1 VGHIE
6 HSGVLSRITVCI
18 NNFIVVAIALIKDS
32 LHFLWTGAV
41 SVLITSSY
49 LLAAWLNAL
58 VTSSAA
64 APQDLESFYHR
75 HMGLLALASLAFT
88 AIGATVTLLVAL
100 LRKRSKSVTRED
112 NGGLGRTVRG
122 LLLDYVEQRATAGDG
137 LRQAI
142 RIDLELTHTPA
153 AVPVELRLVEE
164 HSLRRS
170 ERSAEDTIAQIFK
183 QTGGRLLIL
192 GDPGT
197 GKSNLLH
204 ELARDLVRGAR
215 DDIGHPIPII
225 LSLARWTLGERIRTL
240 SEWIRDDLH
249 ELYGLTICDAMTL
262 IRTDA
267 IIPLLDGLDE
277 VDETRRQQCVEAMNA
292 YQSDRSLGRFAVCCR
307 WEEYA
312 QLMSVGHE
320 DAATTSKIKVRWAI
334 RVERL
339 SPSDVEREVSQTGLE
354 GVREILE
361 ADPELRSFVDTPLWL
376 HVLFLG
382 SLASPFSLDAG
393 NPRDRLYDNYVSHI
407 LIRRPEGVN
416 PECTDGSKLLRS
428 LGWLA
433 TEMRGRNQT
442 QFVLEDLS
450 WPWIRQRSNVSNLGT
465 PRQRP
470 HEQPDPTRKGR
481 IRAWQRLMFGSGVGA
496 LGGLAGG
503 WIFGAL
509 VAALAAIRIEGRIEA
524 AERLHFEWRKAISRW
539 PFSLAYGGIFALA
552 FAWLHGPIA
561 GAYVWICAAIFEM
574 FQGGFQ
580 PRSGD
585 GGLAPNRATMRSVQ
599 YAARV
604 TFAGF
609 IISSAAIS
617 ATHWAVSRHL
627 VSAVAQNALVD
638 GARWIAFGA
647 FILGGEKGGWFAIRH
662 YAVRS
667 VLWRRGVMP
676 AGYVR
681 FLNESVERL
690 FLIRRGGTYEF
701 IHVTFRDYMAA
712 RHGTQNAG
720 SQQSRRRIQP
730 QRVYE
735 PGHAHLVLI
744 RLPVC

>member
-1 VGHIE
+1 V
-6 HSGVLSRITVCI
+6 
-18 NNFIVVAIALIKDS
+18 
-32 LHFLWTGAV
+32 
-41 SVLITSSY
+41 ITSSY
-49 LLAAWLNAL
+49 RLAVWISKGL

-64 APQDLESFYHR
+64 APQDLEAFLHK
-75 HMGLLALASLAFT
+75 HMGLLAFASLVFT
-88 AIGATVTLLVAL
+88 AIGATVTVIVAL
-100 LRKRSKSVTRED
+100 FRRRPKNMARDHDSVLE
-112 NGGLGRTVRG
+112 RTVRG

-142 RIDLELTHTPA
+142 RIDLKLTHTPA
-153 AVPVELRLVEE
+153 GVPVELRLVEE

-170 ERSAEDTIAQIFK
+170 ERSAEDTISQIFK
-183 QTGGRLLIL
+183 KTGGRLLVL

-204 ELARDLVRGAR
+204 ELARDLVSEAR
-215 DDIGHPIPII
+215 DEIGHPIPVI
-225 LSLARWTLGERIRTL
+225 LSLARRTLGERTRTL

-249 ELYGLTICDAMTL
+249 ELYGLTTCDAMAL
-262 IRTDA
+262 IRNDA

-277 VDETRRQQCVEAMNA
+277 VDETRRLRCVEAINA
-292 YQSDRSLGRFAVCCR
+292 YQNDRSLGRFAVCCR

-312 QLMSVGHE
+312 QLMNVDH
-320 DAATTSKIKVRWAI
+320 DNAAATSQIKVRWAI
-334 RVERL
+334 RIERL
-339 SPSDVEREVSQTGLE
+339 SPSDVEREVAQPGLE

-361 ADPELRSFVDTPLWL
+361 ADSELRSFVDTPLWL

-382 SLASPFSLDAG
+382 SLASPFSLDAD
-393 NPRDRLYDNYVSHI
+393 NPRDRLYSNYVSHI
-407 LIRRPEGVN
+407 LTRRPEGESR
-416 PECTDGSKLLRS
+416 ECTNGSKLLRS

-450 WPWIRQRSNVSNLGT
+450 WPWIRQSPTLSTLD
-465 PRQRP
+465 PLRQRP
-470 HEQPDPTRKGR
+470 HAQLPDPTRKGR
-481 IRAWQRLMFGSGVGA
+481 VRVVQRLMFGSAVGV

-503 WIFGAL
+503 WIFGTL
-509 VAALAAIRIEGRIEA
+509 VGVLAAIRIEGRIEA
-524 AERLHFEWRKAISRW
+524 AERLHFEWRNAISRW
-539 PFSLAYGGIFALA
+539 RFSLAYGSIFALG

-561 GAYVWICAAIFEM
+561 GAYVWMCAAIFEM

-580 PRSGD
+580 PRSVD
-585 GGLAPNRATMRSVQ
+585 GSLAANRATMRSVR
-599 YAARV
+599 YAVRV
-604 TFAGF
+604 TLAGF

-617 ATHWAVSRHL
+617 TTYWAVSGHL
-627 VSAVAQNALVD
+627 ISVVAQDALID

-662 YAVRS
+662 YAVRA

-676 AGYVR
+676 AKYVR

-720 SQQSRRRIQP
+720 SQQSRRQIQLQRI
-730 QRVYE
+730 YE

>member
-1 VGHIE
+1 V
-6 HSGVLSRITVCI
+6 
-18 NNFIVVAIALIKDS
+18 
-32 LHFLWTGAV
+32 
-41 SVLITSSY
+41 ITSSY
-49 LLAAWLNAL
+49 LLAAWFMGL

-64 APQDLESFYHR
+64 APQDLESFYHK
-75 HMGLLALASLAFT
+75 HMGLLAFASLVFT
-88 AIGATVTLLVAL
+88 AIGASFTVVAL
-100 LRKRSKSVTRED
+100 FRRRPKNTAID
-112 NGGLGRTVRG
+112 HNGVLGRTVRG

-142 RIDLELTHTPA
+142 RIDLKLTHTPA

-164 HSLRRS
+164 HRLQRS
-170 ERSAEDTIAQIFK
+170 ETSAEDAIAQIFK

-204 ELARDLVRGAR
+204 ELARDLVREAR
-215 DDIGHPIPII
+215 DDIEHSIPII

-240 SEWIRDDLH
+240 QEWISDDLH
-249 ELYGLTICDAMTL
+249 DLYGLTTSDAMTL

-277 VDETRRQQCVEAMNA
+277 VDESRRLRCVEAINS

-312 QLMSVGHE
+312 QLMNGGH
-320 DAATTSKIKVRWAI
+320 DDTGTTSQIKVRWAI

-339 SPSDVEREVSQTGLE
+339 SPCDVEREVSQPGLE

-361 ADPELRSFVDTPLWL
+361 ADAALRSFVDTPLWL

-407 LIRRPEGVN
+407 LTRRPEGASH
-416 PECTDGSKLLRS
+416 ERTDRSKLVRS

-450 WPWIRQRSNVSNLGT
+450 WPWIRQCPNGSTLGT
-465 PRQRP
+465 PRPSP
-470 HEQPDPTRKGR
+470 HVQLPDPTRKGR
-481 IRAWQRLMFGSGVGA
+481 VRVVQRLAFGSAVGV

-503 WIFGAL
+503 WIFGTL
-509 VAALAAIRIEGRIEA
+509 VAVLAAIRIEGRIEA
-524 AERLHFEWRKAISRW
+524 AERLHFEWRNAISRW
-539 PFSLAYGGIFALA
+539 PFSLAYGSIFALG
-552 FAWLHGPIA
+552 FAWIHGPIA

-585 GGLAPNRATMRSVQ
+585 GGLSPNRATMRSVR
-599 YAARV
+599 YAIRV
-604 TFAGF
+604 TLAGF
-609 IISSAAIS
+609 IISSVAILT
-617 ATHWAVSRHL
+617 THWAVSKHL
-627 VSAVAQNALVD
+627 FSVVDQNALID

-662 YAVRS
+662 YAVRA
-667 VLWRRGVMP
+667 VLWRRGVTP
-676 AGYVR
+676 AAYVR

-712 RHGTQNAG
+712 RHGTQNTG
-720 SQQSRRRIQP
+720 SQQFTRQIQP
-730 QRVYE
+730 HRIYE
-735 PGHAHLVLI
+735 SGHAHLVLI